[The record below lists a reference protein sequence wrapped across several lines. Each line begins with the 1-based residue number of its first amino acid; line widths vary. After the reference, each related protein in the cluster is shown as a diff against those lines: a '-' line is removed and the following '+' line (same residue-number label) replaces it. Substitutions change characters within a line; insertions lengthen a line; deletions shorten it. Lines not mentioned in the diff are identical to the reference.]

1 MAHLK
6 ECLWR
11 WPGSHWEPGAC
22 GLLPQA
28 KICSLLQLL
37 LIRADFNIS
46 HLTSR
51 PALITLAKTK
61 AIWEVSWQ
69 RRKTLAKPGRT
80 IRYALYMHLLKKDS
94 YSVHTCPR
102 PWNDWKFVNWNG
114 DENPPGNCCTCW
126 TGRLKL
132 KNDEDWP
139 PDPSLP
145 WITTLFTMPEVMKKC
160 RENLYKYL
168 SYRNMIARLRDMF

>member
-1 MAHLK
+1 MQKSYCSGIILPWFTWK
-6 ECLWR
+6 NVC
-11 WPGSHWEPGAC
+11 GA
-22 GLLPQA
+22 GLAPTGNLELVGCCQA

-132 KNDEDWP
+132 KKDEDWP

-145 WITTLFTMPEVMKKC
+145 WITTLFTMPEVMKK
-160 RENLYKYL
+160 
-168 SYRNMIARLRDMF
+168 M

>member
-1 MAHLK
+1 MQKSYCNGIILPWLTWKNVCGAGLAPTGNLELVGCSHRQRYAHYCNYYEL
-6 ECLWR
+6 
-11 WPGSHWEPGAC
+11 EPISKFHIWHHAC
-22 GLLPQA
+22 
-28 KICSLLQLL
+28 
-37 LIRADFNIS
+37 FNYFG
-46 HLTSR
+46 
-51 PALITLAKTK
+51 

-69 RRKTLAKPGRT
+69 WSKTLAKPGRT

-132 KNDEDWP
+132 KKDEDWP

-145 WITTLFTMPEVMKKC
+145 WITTLFTMPEVMKK
-160 RENLYKYL
+160 
-168 SYRNMIARLRDMF
+168 M